1 MNKYNSFV
9 KSSHSAKLD
18 SIQGL
23 RALAVLL
30 VIAYHYGLPVKNG
43 FIGVDVFF
51 VISGF
56 VITQSLLRNNTGS
69 KLQDLGNF
77 YIKRIARLFPAF
89 FVVFLFTMAAIFL
102 VYSPNVG
109 VQQNAI
115 KGSLGAM
122 LALSN
127 FAIPRI
133 SGGYFGASGESNPF
147 LHTWSLSVEEQF
159 SYSGSTV
166 SLRNTLKKGPLVV
179 LKNSVS

>member
-1 MNKYNSFV
+1 M
-9 KSSHSAKLD
+9 KSAYTAKLD

-30 VIAYHYGLPVKNG
+30 VIAYHYGFPVKNG
-43 FIGVDVFF
+43 FVGVDVFF

-56 VITQSLLRNNTGS
+56 VITQSLMRNRTNS
-69 KLQDLGNF
+69 KRQDLINF

-89 FVVFLFTMAAIFL
+89 FVVFLFTMLAIFL
-102 VYSPNVG
+102 VYSPNMG

-133 SGGYFGASGESNPF
+133 SGGYFAASGESNPF
-147 LHTWSLSVEEQF
+147 IIL
-159 SYSGSTV
+159 
-166 SLRNTLKKGPLVV
+166 PA
-179 LKNSVS
+179 